1 MFWISKYSGT
11 VIVPF
16 QLPREGVL
24 HCTVHW
30 QQKLRCRME
39 GTDMIARTPLFLQD
53 RLPTNAMRGS
63 PSCIGKGQ
71 GSLANEGTLRARV
84 TFPHIDP
91 IFSDPRLPPRSSPG
105 KLTFRSM
112 GAGQVAI
119 FCFLARHG
127 LKRIT
132 LAPTVN
138 TPGRPRQLQ
147 SSPVHSRTEPR
158 INPTDPGSKLSNRR
172 METPAR

>member
-1 MFWISKYSGT
+1 M
-11 VIVPF
+11 
-16 QLPREGVL
+16 
-24 HCTVHW
+24 
-30 QQKLRCRME
+30 
-39 GTDMIARTPLFLQD
+39 
-53 RLPTNAMRGS
+53 
-63 PSCIGKGQ
+63 GKGQ

-112 GAGQVAI
+112 GTGQVAT

-132 LAPTVN
+132 RITR
-138 TPGRPRQLQ
+138 TYCQHTK
-147 SSPVHSRTEPR
+147 SPKATAELTR
-158 INPTDPGSKLSNRR
+158 
-172 METPAR
+172 A